1 MMMAATTLAVATP
14 HALVLTVSH
23 DLLFRQPPDVRRR
36 ECRPSGLMTH
46 KTSLQ
51 HDASFSTV
59 SIPGSLIHDSL
70 GNASATQRHRA
81 NAALQTRSSSPLPQ
95 RGPLTFETSAMQP
108 YPAVS
113 PRYCEPLLVRDILNN
128 ERKTDGTSRSEFGD
142 PVCRLSGFRYS
153 GFRFTWP
160 ALQSL

>member
-1 MMMAATTLAVATP
+1 
-14 HALVLTVSH
+14 
-23 DLLFRQPPDVRRR
+23 
-36 ECRPSGLMTH
+36 
-46 KTSLQ
+46 
-51 HDASFSTV
+51 
-59 SIPGSLIHDSL
+59 
-70 GNASATQRHRA
+70 
-81 NAALQTRSSSPLPQ
+81 
-95 RGPLTFETSAMQP
+95 MQP

-113 PRYCEPLLVRDILNN
+113 PQYCEPLLVRDILNN